1 MKRKEWELKVDEY
14 LQTKMIRSK
23 LAKINSGRRMA
34 GKSHLVEL
42 LPELPEKPVKY
53 ILTDKEGN
61 YLGTEVD
68 FDFAN
73 DYANE
78 NKAILKRVDF
88 DTK

>member
-1 MKRKEWELKVDEY
+1 MTRKEWELKVDKY
-14 LQTKMIRSK
+14 LQVKMIRAK

-34 GKSHLVEL
+34 GKSHLTEL

-68 FDFAN
+68 FDFASE
-73 DYANE
+73 YAKENE
-78 NKAILKRVDF
+78 AVLKRVDF
-88 DTK
+88 NIK

>member
-1 MKRKEWELKVDEY
+1 MTRKEWELRVNEY
-14 LQTKMIRSK
+14 LQAKMTRSK

-53 ILTDKEGN
+53 ILTDKNGN

-73 DYANE
+73 DYAKENE
-78 NKAILKRVDF
+78 AILKKVDF
-88 DTK
+88 SIK